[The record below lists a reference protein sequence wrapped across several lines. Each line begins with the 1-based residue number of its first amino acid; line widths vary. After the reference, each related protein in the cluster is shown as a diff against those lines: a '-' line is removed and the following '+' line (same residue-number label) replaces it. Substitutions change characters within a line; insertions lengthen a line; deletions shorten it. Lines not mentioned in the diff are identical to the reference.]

1 MPQPKSGCRFGHG
14 RPAGRSIAKS
24 ADFLKLVATQ
34 HSPEHS
40 WQSAASTGSRRTVQ
54 RQRVMTGR
62 GAEREAAKAPQTI
75 EPAQASGQSRNQKSP
90 NTRNPPMNSTPSMI
104 SAPETVE

>member
-34 HSPEHS
+34 
-40 WQSAASTGSRRTVQ
+40 QSAEHAEQSADSSGSTGQ
-54 RQRVMTGR
+54 RQ
-62 GAEREAAKAPQTI
+62 
-75 EPAQASGQSRNQKSP
+75 
-90 NTRNPPMNSTPSMI
+90 
-104 SAPETVE
+104 